1 MLHQKELVLNAQD
14 TENVLQAVNLV
25 RQMTDALKGSF
36 EIGSMIQKGTQVNKL
51 GQDTIEQRVEI
62 TAEFPNVHNSDDI
75 RNALLDLSN
84 SAFQYSYKEV

>member
-36 EIGSMIQKGTQVNKL
+36 NTGSMVQKGTQVNKL

>member
-1 MLHQKELVLNAQD
+1 MLHQKELILNAQD

-36 EIGSMIQKGTQVNKL
+36 NVGSMVQKGTQVNKL

>member
-1 MLHQKELVLNAQD
+1 
-14 TENVLQAVNLV
+14 
-25 RQMTDALKGSF
+25 MTDALKGSF
-36 EIGSMIQKGTQVNKL
+36 EIGSMVQKGTQVNKL

>member
-1 MLHQKELVLNAQD
+1 MLHQKELILNAQD
-14 TENVLQAVNLV
+14 TENILQAVNLV

-36 EIGSMIQKGTQVNKL
+36 DTGSMVQKGTQVNKL

-62 TAEFPNVHNSDDI
+62 TAEFPNVHDSDDI

>member
-36 EIGSMIQKGTQVNKL
+36 EIGSMVQKGTQVNKL

>member
-36 EIGSMIQKGTQVNKL
+36 NVGSMVQKGTQVNKL